1 MWRTVS
7 FLAAQASLTRWSEAR
22 MSTIRDV
29 MMVRNLGCWNSS
41 CMPRPINLS
50 FSIEPPHVDP
60 AMLTGTG
67 SGQYFGWPEIRSR
80 PRPRMTMVYP

>member
-7 FLAAQASLTRWSEAR
+7 FLAAQAALASRSEAR

-29 MMVRNLGCWNSS
+29 RMVRNTGCRNSRR
-41 CMPRPINLS
+41 MPRPINRT

-60 AMLTGTG
+60 AILTGTG

-80 PRPRMTMVYP
+80 PRPRMMMVYP

>member
-7 FLAAQASLTRWSEAR
+7 FLAAQASLRSCSEPR

-29 MMVRNLGCWNSS
+29 RMVRNTGWRNSRR
-41 CMPRPINLS
+41 MPRPINRS

-60 AMLTGTG
+60 SILTGI
-67 SGQYFGWPEIRSR
+67 Y
-80 PRPRMTMVYP
+80 